1 MITGYSE
8 IDLCKLWGNLSKN
21 PPYLI
26 KFMQTTIK
34 FMQKVGKNGKIYA
47 SHYKIYASEKDGNVP
62 NP

>member
-1 MITGYSE
+1 
-8 IDLCKLWGNLSKN
+8 
-21 PPYLI
+21 
-26 KFMQTTIK
+26 MQTTIK